1 MSETLTNGVIV
12 PDKGSRDWYADLRSN
27 WLKLDSL
34 MAGGNITVNPAQ
46 TEGILVAT
54 ITVGGKA
61 YKLYQQDGDVSVKI
75 DPSAENAECPL
86 VASTSAEA
94 NTGSV
99 VMAPAVTL
107 NPSTGAVTATSFKG
121 KLDGNASTATNA
133 TKAVQ
138 DGAGAVIT
146 DTYATKKELGSKAD
160 DDNVVHKSGA
170 ETIVGTKTFSSQI
183 KGNIS
188 GTSSDVV
195 VGSDT
200 ATARGYLV
208 DSKLPRYTWEEG
220 AQLIAGRIPLITD
233 FNNLT
238 KPGVYHVVFCMNDG
252 FVHEEKEYK
261 ESLNRPS
268 IPDSPTGFRDAI
280 LEIKQ
285 TSTMSAISSR
295 DRFTQKLTILAGIS
309 TRSYFDLTYQRA
321 CVMYSPSTWSAWKRV
336 ARDEEVVHK
345 SGNETISGV
354 KTFSS
359 NIIVNDNNVL
369 TDANLIMMCKNLT
382 GANVALNGVV
392 DCGDGN
398 EKLKAWY
405 INESNT
411 LTLATTKVTGKW
423 KNISPYMVPND
434 RSGMFVKVG

>member
-54 ITVGGKA
+54 ITVGGKE

-160 DDNVVHKSGA
+160 DAD
-170 ETIVGTKTFSSQI
+170 
-183 KGNIS
+183 
-188 GTSSDVV
+188 
-195 VGSDT
+195 
-200 ATARGYLV
+200 
-208 DSKLPRYTWEEG
+208 
-220 AQLIAGRIPLITD
+220 
-233 FNNLT
+233 
-238 KPGVYHVVFCMNDG
+238 
-252 FVHEEKEYK
+252 
-261 ESLNRPS
+261 
-268 IPDSPTGFRDAI
+268 
-280 LEIKQ
+280 
-285 TSTMSAISSR
+285 
-295 DRFTQKLTILAGIS
+295 
-309 TRSYFDLTYQRA
+309 
-321 CVMYSPSTWSAWKRV
+321 
-336 ARDEEVVHK
+336 VVHK
-345 SGNETISGV
+345 SGNETIRGV
-354 KTFSS
+354 KTFKNTIHADVGGAPALKVADGSEIYFFNKNHATLPGGIILRSIKADNTYIDFKILNNGSITWS
-359 NIIVNDNNVL
+359 NANILTDNNQIMVL
-369 TDANLIMMCKNLT
+369 KNLT
-382 GANVALNGVV
+382 GNKITSGAVI
-392 DCGDGN
+392 DCGTGN
-398 EKLKAWY
+398 GMLVGWFMNTAGSWVLA
-405 INESNT
+405 SN
-411 LTLATTKVTGKW
+411 KPTGKW
-423 KNISPYMVPND
+423 KSTNNYSLVAEE
-434 RSGMFVKVG
+434 SGMFVKVG